1 MAVSSDIYINCLN
14 VMASKQRRMTGTP
27 IGRLNRGR
35 KVMYDKEKEIKIQR
49 TLYELI
55 CNSCLPVCTDGSA

>member
-1 MAVSSDIYINCLN
+1 
-14 VMASKQRRMTGTP
+14 
-27 IGRLNRGR
+27 
-35 KVMYDKEKEIKIQR
+35 MYDKEKEIKIQR